1 MCRLL
6 LWDGI
11 KRNVRSK
18 TMFDSAFAKL
28 SWQDKEELQSRIA
41 SVISTNTD
49 ECTTDADIRFFET
62 QIFLKEKGLI

>member
-1 MCRLL
+1 
-6 LWDGI
+6 
-11 KRNVRSK
+11 
-18 TMFDSAFAKL
+18 MFDSAFEKL
-28 SWQDKEELQSRIA
+28 SCQDKEELQSRIA